1 MRSRGQKQNKKHTR
15 KHKTHIAA
23 VFLHLLAPV
32 TRTRMHTH
40 SRMHHSTCT
49 RAHKHTRKHTDTH
62 THAHTHTPVQHFLFI
77 SARSKHSS
85 VTCTRPLC
93 GATFAGPSS
102 MYPQPAAPEY
112 ELHKKNAPS
121 TAVQK
126 ANGAAPASRSG
137 PHPVQTPRPQ
147 QRTLN
152 SRLVSKPNSANRP
165 LLWHASPKT
174 RPQSRP
180 QSSPQKVK
188 ADSRPSLF
196 AGCF

>member
-1 MRSRGQKQNKKHTR
+1 MRSRGQKHNKKHTR

-49 RAHKHTRKHTDTH
+49 RAHKHTRKHTH
-62 THAHTHTPVQHFLFI
+62 RHTHTPVQHFLLI

-85 VTCTRPLC
+85 VTCTRPFS
-93 GATFAGPSS
+93 GATLTGPSS
-102 MYPQPAAPEY
+102 MYPQPAATEN
-112 ELHKKNAPS
+112 EFHETKAPS
-121 TAVQK
+121 KAVKK

-137 PHPVQTPRPQ
+137 RHPVQTPRPQ

-152 SRLVSKPNSANRP
+152 PRLVSKPNSANRP
-165 LLWHASPKT
+165 LLWHASQKT

-180 QSSPQKVK
+180 QNTPTKVK